1 MEPDR
6 EGQLMQVPPA
16 RDGEGREV
24 SPEAANE
31 TPPEGKGVA
40 ERPGAPLPCLAPLFD

>member
-16 RDGEGREV
+16 RDGEDREV
-24 SPEAANE
+24 NPEAANE
-31 TPPEGKGVA
+31 TPPEGKVVA
-40 ERPGAPLPCLAPLFD
+40 KRPGAPLPCLAPLFD